1 MEFLP
6 PELDAYA
13 EQHSS
18 SEGQVRHDLN
28 RQTHLKVLMPRM
40 LSGHLQGNTLEML
53 ARLQRPRRILEV
65 GTYTGYSALC
75 LAQGLCEGGILHT
88 IDCNEELR
96 PMVEEYVARAEMQD
110 KIKLHIGNAADII
123 PTLDET
129 FDLVFLDADKEN
141 YSLYYDLVFDKVRP
155 GGLILADNV
164 LWSGKVLL
172 PDEEIPAKDR
182 DTHGLKAFNRKV
194 TEDPR
199 VQNTLLPIRD
209 GLMAAVKL

>member
-13 EQHSS
+13 EKHSS

>member
-1 MEFLP
+1 MQFLP

-18 SEGQVRHDLN
+18 PEGQVRHDLN

-53 ARLQRPRRILEV
+53 ARLLRPQRILEV

-141 YSLYYDLVFDKVRP
+141 YSLYYDLVIDKVRP

-172 PDEEIPAKDR
+172 PDEEIPEKDR